1 MERRWAPIVDR
12 YLTRFPSV
20 TASDVDRA
28 EEWASNSSMFYA
40 TGSWRAKVVNGTLN
54 VKFIRAHSHWAER
67 ASVLRMVMMALAEMR
82 DVPDFEFVYAHN
94 DKDPTPPQWPKCG
107 RRARQRTAGS
117 CRGWPIP
124 LFTNARSASADGTIG
139 AGGLPLPDFTWAGWQ
154 KQQPWC
160 QLSAQLQ
167 REAEARPWSGRDPRA
182 FFAGGLDN
190 GRDRKELRW
199 LLRADA
205 DGGVGARAHELLRV
219 RDVDAGKWHRW
230 AQFDT
235 ANRTGSVSAKQ
246 APLPP
251 SAACGHRVALSLA
264 GFGYSSRIRQL
275 LACGALVVHV
285 AREDEE
291 FFMPALEPD
300 RHLVVL
306 RGRNAVGA
314 QLLPTLERLRA
325 DERTAARIAAA
336 GQRFARRWLSFASV
350 LAYVRR
356 LLRTY
361 AERFRGAVALTPGID
376 TRVTSAADLRKLAGL
391 CDCLPKEATAGKRK
405 LTATEE
411 AQQAAAR
418 VCMNAVPE
426 AWRCS
431 PWPRK
436 GGDRCHAAKC
446 CVGYDCGDV
455 DLRCGDVADTEPT
468 DDSTML
474 HG

>member
-1 MERRWAPIVDR
+1 MEHRWAPIVDR
-12 YLTRFPSV
+12 YLARFPSV
-20 TASDVDRA
+20 TPSDVDRA

-54 VKFIRAHSHWAER
+54 VKFLRAHSHWSER
-67 ASVLRMVMMALAEMR
+67 ASVLRMVMMALAGMR

-107 RRARQRTAGS
+107 RRARQRGVGS

-124 LFTNARSASADGTIG
+124 LFTNARSAAADGTIG
-139 AGGLPLPDFTWAGWQ
+139 AGGLPLPDFTWVGWQ
-154 KQQPWC
+154 KQPPWC

-190 GRDRKELRW
+190 GRDRKELRR
-199 LLRADA
+199 LFRTDADA
-205 DGGVGARAHELLRV
+205 DGGVGGRARELLRV

-230 AQFDT
+230 GQFDR
-235 ANRTGSVSAKQ
+235 ANRTGGVDAKQ
-246 APLPP
+246 AALPP

-285 AREDEE
+285 AREDDE

-306 RGRNAVGA
+306 RGRDAVSA
-314 QLLPTLERLRA
+314 QLLPTLARLRA

-336 GQRFARRWLSFASV
+336 GQRFARQWLSFASV
-350 LAYVRR
+350 LAYVRA
-356 LLRTY
+356 LLRAY
-361 AERFRGAVALTPGID
+361 AERYRGRVALSPGVD
-376 TRVTSAADLRKLAGL
+376 TRVTSAAELRRLAGL
-391 CDCLPKEATAGKRK
+391 CDCPPAAGVDR
-405 LTATEE
+405 AS
-411 AQQAAAR
+411 AR
-418 VCMNAVPE
+418 ACLKAVPE

-436 GGDRCHAAKC
+436 GGDRCFAAKC

-455 DLRCGDVADTEPT
+455 DLRCGEDDAEPT
-468 DDSTML
+468 AGSSSTTV
-474 HG
+474 GRR